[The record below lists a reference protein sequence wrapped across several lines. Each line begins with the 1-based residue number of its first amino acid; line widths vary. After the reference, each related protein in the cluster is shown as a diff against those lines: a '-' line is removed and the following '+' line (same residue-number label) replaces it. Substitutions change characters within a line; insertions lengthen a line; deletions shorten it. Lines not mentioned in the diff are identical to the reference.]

1 MRDLLRRARALL
13 LLLLLLLLRCSARA
27 EPRDG
32 LVFVTA
38 LKATA
43 AVGTLPLL
51 LLLLLLLQLL
61 SLLSLHLLL
70 LRFTSGPLLLL
81 QRAGTLQPREL
92 RLRGLALIDALRD
105 LGGGNGRSTLP

>member
-1 MRDLLRRARALL
+1 VRRA
-13 LLLLLLLLRCSARA
+13 LLLLRCSARV

-43 AVGTLPLL
+43 AVGTLPLLL

-92 RLRGLALIDALRD
+92 RLRGLALIIALRD

>member
-1 MRDLLRRARALL
+1 MRRA
-13 LLLLLLLLRCSARA
+13 LLLLRCSARV

-38 LKATA
+38 LRATA
-43 AVGTLPLL
+43 AVGALPLL
-51 LLLLLLLQLL
+51 LLLLLLLQLLSLL

-92 RLRGLALIDALRD
+92 RLRGLALIIALRD